1 MRLTI
6 SRESFCLIAICLADT
21 LLTIVL
27 LASGL
32 AKEANPLM
40 VYCVDR
46 GYDTF
51 CFVKLGTLIPT
62 VAAAEMYRRYNPAFV
77 RRALRVGII
86 AYLCLYFGGL
96 LVANC
101 PKLT

>member
-1 MRLTI
+1 MKLTL

-46 GYDTF
+46 GLGTF

-62 VAAAEMYRRYNPAFV
+62 VLAAELYRRYNPAFV
-77 RRALRVGII
+77 RKALRAGII
-86 AYLCLYFGGL
+86 AYLGLYFGGL
-96 LVANC
+96 LAVN
-101 PKLT
+101 LI

>member
-6 SRESFCLIAICLADT
+6 SRESLCLIAICLADT

-27 LASGL
+27 VASGL

-46 GYDTF
+46 GYGIF
-51 CFVKLGTLIPT
+51 CLVKLGTLIPT
-62 VAAAEMYRRYNPAFV
+62 VVAAEMYRASNPVFV
-77 RRALRVGII
+77 RRALRTGIA

-96 LVANC
+96 LAVNFV
-101 PKLT
+101 